1 MVVLPCSE
9 EGWDGER
16 NQTPALFTSPFSPF
30 SRPEH
35 QNMSFSHRN
44 TITNEKSTGVELT
57 G

>member
-9 EGWDGER
+9 EGWDGEG
-16 NQTPALFTSPFSPF
+16 NQTPALLTCSFSPF
-30 SRPEH
+30 GRPEH

-44 TITNEKSTGVELT
+44 TIMNEKSAGVELT